1 MALARCFDDRQFIA
15 IDPFRTKLQVA
26 FFYQTGD
33 GVDHGSNLPSANAG
47 DVLKSFP
54 FREKLQSLQSRSRL
68 LLRRGTCPR
77 AFAILPKRSQYRL
90 PVQFRFAFADSRN
103 VE

>member
-1 MALARCFDDRQFIA
+1 MAFTRCFNHGELVA
-15 IDPFRTKLQVA
+15 IDPFCAKLQVA
-26 FFYQTGD
+26 FFDQTSNGI
-33 GVDHGSNLPSANAG
+33 DHGSNLPSANAR

-54 FREKLQSLQSRSRL
+54 FGEELQSFQSRSRL